1 MPAYD
6 VDLSFARAQSLIGGA
21 TGGVPYQTA
30 TSATTFVTIGTNG
43 YVLTSNGTSPQWSPA
58 SATTVGTSTQVN
70 TILQTASAT
79 YYPAFV
85 DSNNASSTP
94 ELVYTT
100 STFTINP
107 ATGFVGIGSQDGV
120 SPLNVKALSTLSSVA
135 ASFQKV
141 FTTQASGGNS
151 NNVYRSEWRRR
162 RATGADWTTQNIHD
176 GIWVDASFTTPG
188 TDTRTWWDR
197 DPNTTSQAW
206 GDQATTW
213 MFVNSTGLGVGTTSP
228 QAKFVVSNAGANG
241 LEVNPTGGISSGA
254 LIQSYNRSGATYTQ
268 LSNYALGHTW
278 QVGAAGTTRAV
289 DIDSSGNVGIGTTS
303 PGAKLDIQAN
313 DAGDTRSIQSV
324 LPASASY
331 NPPASNTPGKV
342 VSGIKFNWYSDS
354 WMLGAARS
362 GGTSVDGFVISRN
375 NTSTVV
381 ITANGALAFG
391 LPTNYGTAGQVLQSN
406 GDAAPTWVP
415 VSGTTVGT
423 STQVQTVLRTT
434 NATHYLTFVDS
445 NNASA
450 TAEAVYTTSSFT
462 INAMTGNVGIAAAP
476 SSTAT
481 YRLNVS
487 NIIQVGA
494 QGGSDVTL
502 IGGGAGTGS
511 FLKGYY
517 GTDGTQAF
525 NILGNGDTYFNAST
539 TKGNFGIGTNAPGYL
554 LDVLKSTNDA
564 IIRTKT
570 SAAGAY
576 FFADSVTNGF
586 AGTVLLSNGS
596 EKWFAGSYGYTS
608 YAITQG
614 RSSATTAFAID
625 TNNSVVIASRL
636 SVGTTS
642 TTNKFEVAGTSGQ
655 LFSVSDSF
663 TGTIFAASDI
673 SGIPS
678 IEVLDTGLVKFAQ
691 YNGQVTIGTG
701 TVASSSATLSVYGML
716 YTTGTLGE
724 IRASSE
730 ITAYFSSDRRLKENI
745 KLIEDP
751 ITMIDQ
757 ISGVYFDWTDE
768 HIARRGGEDGYF
780 VRKHDIGVIAQE
792 IEAVMPEVVAQ
803 RADGFLAVKYEKI
816 VPLLIEAI
824 KAQQVDINLLKSE
837 IQELKNRAN

>member
-43 YVLTSNGTSPQWSPA
+43 FVLTSNGTSPQWSPA
-58 SATTVGTSTQVN
+58 SATTVGTSTQV
-70 TILQTASAT
+70 QTVLRTTAATHYLTFVDGNNASAT
-79 YYPAFV
+79 AE
-85 DSNNASSTP
+85 S
-94 ELVYTT
+94 LYTT
-100 STFTINP
+100 SSMTINP
-107 ATGFVGIGSQDGV
+107 GTGAVAFAGS
-120 SPLNVKALSTLSSVA
+120 L
-135 ASFQKV
+135 
-141 FTTQASGGNS
+141 TQSGGYAYLGNH
-151 NNVYRSEWRRR
+151 N
-162 RATGADWTTQNIHD
+162 AD
-176 GIWVDASFTTPG
+176 
-188 TDTRTWWDR
+188 
-197 DPNTTSQAW
+197 
-206 GDQATTW
+206 
-213 MFVNSTGLGVGTTSP
+213 
-228 QAKFVVSNAGANG
+228 
-241 LEVNPTGGISSGA
+241 
-254 LIQSYNRSGATYTQ
+254 
-268 LSNYALGHTW
+268 
-278 QVGAAGTTRAV
+278 
-289 DIDSSGNVGIGTTS
+289 
-303 PGAKLDIQAN
+303 
-313 DAGDTRSIQSV
+313 
-324 LPASASY
+324 PASAARPIFGGSSM
-331 NPPASNTPGKV
+331 AL
-342 VSGIKFNWYSDS
+342 S
-354 WMLGAARS
+354 WNFS
-362 GGTSVDGFVISRN
+362 GGSAELNLWNTVSPAVYASTGFRFLQQLTASTQRDLVFFRQDGAVGFGGV
-375 NTSTVV
+375 
-381 ITANGALAFG
+381 ANV
-391 LPTNYGTAGQVLQSN
+391 GTAGQILQSN
-406 GDAAPTWVP
+406 GAASPTWVP

-434 NATHYLTFVDS
+434 NATHYLTFVPD
-445 NNASA
+445 NNAVA
-450 TAEAVYTTSSFT
+450 AAESVYTTSSFT
-462 INAMTGNVGIAAAP
+462 INAMTGNVGIAANP

-511 FLKGYY
+511 FLKGYF

-525 NILGNGDTYFNAST
+525 NIVGNGDSYVNAST

-554 LDVLKSTNDA
+554 LDVIKSTNDA
-564 IIRTKT
+564 IIRTRT

-576 FFADSVTNGF
+576 FFADSAGTNGF
-586 AGTVLLSNGS
+586 AGTVLLNNGT
-596 EKWFAGSYGYTS
+596 ERWFAGSYGYTS
-608 YAITQG
+608 YAITQS
-614 RSSATTAFAID
+614 RTSSTTAFAID

-642 TTNKFEVAGTSGQ
+642 TTNKFEVAGSSGQ

-678 IEVLDTGLVKFAQ
+678 IEVLDTGLVKLAQ
-691 YNGQVTIGTG
+691 YNGAVTIGTG
-701 TVASSSATLSVYGML
+701 TVAASTATLSVYGML
-716 YTTGTLGE
+716 YTAGTLGE

-792 IEAVMPEVVAQ
+792 IEAIMPEVVAQ
-803 RADGFLAVKYEKI
+803 REDGFLAVKYEKI

-824 KAQQVDINLLKSE
+824 KAQNKKISNLESE
-837 IQELKNRAN
+837 IQTIKNLINK